1 MKKLICILLI
11 ALMTVSLAGCDLGAI
26 FNSIGQ
32 VTGNN
37 KPGADMVAGLS
48 EAEINAIEYTKGA
61 MVGDKEIEDKYYYF
75 SSKDECQAKIK
86 SDDDINSEEDFFK
99 NKERYITYSELYT
112 LDENVEP
119 VYPINSWDD
128 YYSYYRERGLEDIKQ
143 TYGEDFV
150 IDVSITTPNNKDWP
164 SGAWPEGELESFKKS
179 VASDELESLV
189 LDSSLFTETSCVY
202 MNATYKGSKKEET
215 KILLAFMVKYDG
227 EWKVVDVDPAEE

>member
-11 ALMTVSLAGCDLGAI
+11 ALMTVSLAGCNLGTI
-26 FNSIGQ
+26 LNSIGQ
-32 VTGNN
+32 AAGSN
-37 KPGADMVAGLS
+37 KPGADMTTGLS
-48 EAEINAIEYTKGA
+48 EAEINAMEYTKGA

-86 SDDDINSEEDFFK
+86 SDDDINSEEDFLK

-128 YYSYYRERGLEDIKQ
+128 YYSYYREKGLENIKQ
-143 TYGEDFV
+143 TYGDDVV
-150 IDVSITTPNNKDWP
+150 IDVSITTPKNEDWP
-164 SGAWPEGELESFKKS
+164 SGTWPEGELESFKKG

-202 MNATYKGSKKEET
+202 MNATYKGSKNEET